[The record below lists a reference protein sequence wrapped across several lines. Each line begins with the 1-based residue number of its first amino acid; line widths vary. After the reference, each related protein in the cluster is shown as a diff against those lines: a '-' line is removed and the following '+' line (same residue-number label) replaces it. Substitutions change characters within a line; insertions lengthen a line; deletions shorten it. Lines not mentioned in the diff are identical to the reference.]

1 MVKHLKTQK
10 PNRSPPSSVQAS
22 RKLTTCNN
30 SFGQTAAASSARDQ
44 LKHGS
49 GASNPAR
56 FQPSQHPR
64 VLFVLPDSISVPVE
78 DAQDKNESRTMS
90 WDSMEFY
97 NNGDAPYCYS
107 RILGL
112 NKLHTD
118 FWGVL
123 LGYLND
129 GRLYAIH
136 IEGWVR
142 RMMFL
147 RGATKR
153 TNPSTEFDWTI
164 LPPQFHSEMYDYTT
178 KLLRTGY
185 LYKSTYVQWS

>member
-1 MVKHLKTQK
+1 MSNPREKNVPDDKQYHSHPTKNSLSWVPNKWRRLSLK
-10 PNRSPPSSVQAS
+10 NH
-22 RKLTTCNN
+22 
-30 SFGQTAAASSARDQ
+30 AASS
-44 LKHGS
+44 
-49 GASNPAR
+49 
-56 FQPSQHPR
+56 
-64 VLFVLPDSISVPVE
+64 SVPKTTMNDVTKDVMDEAAKVHVE
-78 DAQDKNESRTMS
+78 DAQDKNESHALS
-90 WDSMEFY
+90 QDAMEFY

-147 RGATKR
+147 RGAKKGQIPLLNLTGQFYHHSFILKCMIIQQSMVR
-153 TNPSTEFDWTI
+153 NMPTE
-164 LPPQFHSEMYDYTT
+164 
-178 KLLRTGY
+178 
-185 LYKSTYVQWS
+185 